1 MPRISGESSGNG
13 VQAVL
18 LALQTLEFIAQAQ
31 RAVGVTELT
40 RAFGTTKS
48 RIYRHL
54 QTLVSAGYLIQETE
68 TERYRVSARL
78 MALGQ
83 AVSEGYELAGA
94 ARTMMRTLRDKL
106 GHPVVL
112 SLPEPDGVRILSLI
126 PGRSNIEIGVKP
138 GSMLEFHSS
147 AQGKLA
153 LAYGDDVTCQRVL
166 RSKLAQSTPD
176 TMTDP
181 QALKAEIERTLARGW
196 AVAPNEALI
205 GLNALAAPVFDAL
218 GAFAGSLAIVD
229 SIQHI
234 GAEPTAEQID
244 SVVEAAARISAD
256 LGYREGRGKAL
267 PQRKGM

>member
-94 ARTMMRTLRDKL
+94 ARSMMRTLRDKL

-153 LAYGDDVTCQRVL
+153 LAFDDVACQRVL
-166 RSKLAQSTPD
+166 RSTLAQSTPD
-176 TMTDP
+176 TLTDP
-181 QALKAEIERTLARGW
+181 AALAAEIDRTRMRGW

-234 GAEPTAEQID
+234 GAEPTPEQID
-244 SVVEAAARISAD
+244 SVVEAAARVSAD
-256 LGYREGRGKAL
+256 LGFREGRGKAL
-267 PQRKGM
+267 RKGV